1 MICVVTFWSYDESY
15 NDDGYKQKA
24 ITVKEDPRTAPPKA
38 APMNDPGET
47 ATTKLMNGDLQQ
59 NNLNVIK

>member
-15 NDDGYKQKA
+15 NDDGYKQK
-24 ITVKEDPRTAPPKA
+24 DPRTAPPKA